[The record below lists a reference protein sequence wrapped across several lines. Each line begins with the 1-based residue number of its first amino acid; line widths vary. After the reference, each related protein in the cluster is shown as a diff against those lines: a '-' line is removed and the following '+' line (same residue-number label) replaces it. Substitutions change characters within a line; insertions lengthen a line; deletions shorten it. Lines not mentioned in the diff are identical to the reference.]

1 MKSPGL
7 EEENII
13 EDMGNLFRLNKPK
26 KVKYH
31 LGIEGI
37 KNIFRLEKE
46 NNAIKDRII
55 SDIWNRIEHEEG
67 D

>member
-31 LGIEGI
+31 LAIEGI

-55 SDIWNRIEHEEG
+55 SDI
-67 D
+67 

>member
-13 EDMGNLFRLNKPK
+13 EDTGNFFWLNKPK

-37 KNIFRLEKE
+37 KIFLDLK
-46 NNAIKDRII
+46 KKTMQLK
-55 SDIWNRIEHEEG
+55 IE
-67 D
+67 